1 MKWEYRI
8 ESTKAAYDEKRLNEL
23 GDDGWKLVAV
33 TGRVYH
39 LKRERFVIKGP
50 LKAPRKA

>member
-23 GDDGWKLVAV
+23 GDDGWELVAV
-33 TGRVYH
+33 TDKAYY
-39 LKRERFVIKGP
+39 LKRERFDIKGR